1 MGLDMFLWRMKK
13 QKGKTFD
20 EVMEIKRKMDNEHLT
35 EREKIELRPYIFH
48 TKLENINYEYD
59 SLFKEVYYWRKFN
72 AVHQWFVEN
81 VQDFVD
87 DCENYRVT
95 QKDLQLLIETL
106 KDVYISLQDK
116 EMTTKKVQDNS
127 IEYETKIFKDE
138 DLEKAKELLPTQEG
152 FFFGG
157 TEYDEYYFEDIKSTL
172 NDLQMIDKSFD
183 FENNYLVYGSSW

>member
-35 EREKIELRPYIFH
+35 KKEEIELRPYMLH

-59 SLFKEVYYWRKFN
+59 SLFKEIYYWRKFN

-95 QKDLQLLIETL
+95 QKDLQLLIEIL

-116 EMTTKKVQDNS
+116 EMITKKVQDGS
-127 IEYETKIFKDE
+127 IEYDLKVFKDE

-157 TEYDEYYFEDIKSTL
+157 TEYDEYYFENVKKTL
-172 NDLQMIDKSFD
+172 NDLQIIDKSFD

>member
-20 EVMEIKRKMDNEHLT
+20 KVIEIKGKMDNEHLT
-35 EREKIELRPYIFH
+35 KTEKEELRPYIFH

-59 SLFKEVYYWRKFN
+59 SLFKEVYYWRKSN
-72 AVHQWFVEN
+72 AIHKWFVEN

-87 DCENYRVT
+87 DCGNYRVT

-116 EMTTKKVQDNS
+116 EMITKKTQDNS
-127 IEYETKIFKDE
+127 IEYETKVFKDE

-157 TEYDEYYFEDIKSTL
+157 TEYDEYYFEDIKKTL